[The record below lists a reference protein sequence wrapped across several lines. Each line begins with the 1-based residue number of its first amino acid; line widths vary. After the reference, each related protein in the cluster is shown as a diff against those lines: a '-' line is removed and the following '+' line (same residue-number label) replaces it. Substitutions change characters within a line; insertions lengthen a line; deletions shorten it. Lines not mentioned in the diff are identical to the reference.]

1 MNIKKDDVVRV
12 ISGKE
17 KGKKGKVQEV
27 DALTGRAAVEGLN
40 LIKRHMKRGRSK
52 QTPLGGIIEKSGTIH
67 VSNLAIY
74 CKKCDKGVKVG
85 TKADADGKK
94 IRYCKK
100 CGEAI

>member
-1 MNIKKDDVVRV
+1 MKIKKDDVVWV

-27 DALTGRAAVEGLN
+27 DARTGRVAVEGLN

-52 QTPLGGIIEKSGTIH
+52 QTPLGGIIEKAGTIH

-74 CKKCDKGVKVG
+74 CKKCDKGVNVG
-85 TKADADGKK
+85 NKADAEGKK